1 MRTMIAIKKQR
12 FYFAS
17 LFAFCISIEVQAYP
31 YLIKS
36 LQGKD
41 NRGEYHLSYL
51 QIMPEVGLKD
61 LERFNNK
68 LKQTLAYDYLCES
81 DSERSKHMYVN
92 TRLSKIYVDRNV
104 LSFQVHFETY
114 CGGPYP
120 DAALRF
126 YTFDLHT
133 QKSLALNQFISQN
146 KKITQT
152 IYRKLLKTAH
162 SQKIEDCQ
170 HFYTKEE
177 LAITS
182 FQYRISEAA
191 LIVRMD
197 LPHVARSCELQIKLN
212 CNDLQPINN
221 HNQKIHQPICQNK

>member
-1 MRTMIAIKKQR
+1 MRTMISIKKQR

-17 LFAFCISIEVQAYP
+17 LVAFCISIEVQAYP
-31 YLIKS
+31 YQIKS
-36 LQGKD
+36 LRGKD
-41 NRGEYHLSYL
+41 SRGEYHLSYL

-81 DSERSKHMYVN
+81 DSERSKHMYAN
-92 TRLSKIYVDRNV
+92 TRLSNIYVDRNV

-133 QKSLALNQFISQN
+133 QKSLALDQSISQN
-146 KKITQT
+146 RKITQT
-152 IYRKLLKTAH
+152 IYSKFLKTAH
-162 SQKIEDCQ
+162 SQKIDDCQ
-170 HFYTKEE
+170 HFYTKKE
-177 LAITS
+177 LSRTS

-197 LPHVARSCELQIKLN
+197 LPHVARACELQIKLN
-212 CNDLQPINN
+212 CDELAPLK
-221 HNQKIHQPICQNK
+221 NQKPQLNHAICKQS